1 MKFGTVANP
10 QQVAA
15 MANVVDAYCRQAGIE
30 PEAPEREQI
39 AAKIVALF
47 ETGIRSQNDLLAA
60 LILPPC
66 CGEGDDYRPVQPDKQ
81 PLHHGHHPAKAA

>member
-15 MANVVDAYCRQAGIE
+15 MANVVDAYCRLAGIE

-39 AAKIVALF
+39 AVKIVELF
-47 ETGIRSQNDLLAA
+47 ATGVRSQNDLLAA

-66 CGEGDDYRPVQPDKQ
+66 SGGGEGHRSAQPDKQ
-81 PLHHGHHPAKAA
+81 GNHPARAA